1 MGLHDGHR
9 QRCKQR
15 FLRTGA
21 EGFDD
26 HQLLELLLFYAI
38 PRCDTNETAHR
49 LLKRFGSLQGVL
61 YAAPEELSAVEGIGE
76 SAAVLLRL
84 TGDLSLRARKAA
96 LPEKLLNSPGRAGAY
111 FAELLL
117 GQKRE
122 LLYEACL
129 DGKGKLLSCRCITKG
144 TVTSSPLQ
152 IRQVV
157 ENALYSGADS
167 VLLAHNHPSGVAL
180 PSADDVQTTQR
191 IAQALHAVD
200 IVLIDHIVVAEGDY
214 ISMVQS
220 GYTFEPGLLP

>member
-9 QRCKQR
+9 QRSKR
-15 FLRTGA
+15 RYLALGA
-21 EGFDD
+21 EGMED

-61 YAAPEELSAVEGIGE
+61 YADPGELAAVEGIGE

-96 LPEKLLNSPGRAGAY
+96 LPEKLLNSPDRAGAY

-152 IRQVV
+152 VRQVV

-180 PSADDVQTTQR
+180 PSDADVLVTHRIQEALAPLGIRLADHIIVADDDYVSMAESGFLQR
-191 IAQALHAVD
+191 
-200 IVLIDHIVVAEGDY
+200 
-214 ISMVQS
+214 
-220 GYTFEPGLLP
+220 

>member
-61 YAAPEELSAVEGIGE
+61 YADPGELAAVEGIGE

-96 LPEKLLNSPGRAGAY
+96 LPEKLLNSPDRAGAY

-152 IRQVV
+152 VRQVV

-220 GYTFEPGLLP
+220 GYSFEPGLLP

>member
-1 MGLHDGHR
+1 M
-9 QRCKQR
+9 
-15 FLRTGA
+15 
-21 EGFDD
+21 
-26 HQLLELLLFYAI
+26 
-38 PRCDTNETAHR
+38 
-49 LLKRFGSLQGVL
+49 
-61 YAAPEELSAVEGIGE
+61 EGIGE

-152 IRQVV
+152 VRQVV

-180 PSADDVQTTQR
+180 PSQADVVVTRQVR
-191 IAQALHAVD
+191 EALAPLG
-200 IVLIDHIVVAEGDY
+200 IVLRDHIIVADRDY
-214 ISMVQS
+214 VSMAES
-220 GYTFEPGLLP
+220 GLLAD

>member
-15 FLRTGA
+15 FLRAGA

-61 YAAPEELSAVEGIGE
+61 YADPGELAAVEGIGE

-96 LPEKLLNSPGRAGAY
+96 LPEKLLNSPD
-111 FAELLL
+111 LL

-152 IRQVV
+152 VRQVV

-180 PSADDVQTTQR
+180 PSQADVVVTRQVR
-191 IAQALHAVD
+191 EALAPLG
-200 IVLIDHIVVAEGDY
+200 IVLRDHIIVADRDY
-214 ISMVQS
+214 VSMAES
-220 GYTFEPGLLP
+220 GLLAD

>member
-15 FLRTGA
+15 FLRAGA

-26 HQLLELLLFYAI
+26 HQLLEMLLFYAI

-61 YAAPEELSAVEGIGE
+61 YADPGELAAVEGIGE

-96 LPEKLLNSPGRAGAY
+96 LPEKLLNSPDRAGAY

-152 IRQVV
+152 VRQVV

-180 PSADDVQTTQR
+180 PSQADVVVTRQVR
-191 IAQALHAVD
+191 EALAPLG
-200 IVLIDHIVVAEGDY
+200 IVLRDHIIVADRDY
-214 ISMVQS
+214 VSMAES
-220 GYTFEPGLLP
+220 GLLAD

>member
-38 PRCDTNETAHR
+38 PRRDTNETAHR

-152 IRQVV
+152 IRQGVLRGGQR
-157 ENALYSGADS
+157 AAGPQPSQRRGA
-167 VLLAHNHPSGVAL
+167 AL
-180 PSADDVQTTQR
+180 PGRHRGNAAGAGRIGAAGHQTAGPHHR
-191 IAQALHAVD
+191 
-200 IVLIDHIVVAEGDY
+200 
-214 ISMVQS
+214 SR
-220 GYTFEPGLLP
+220 P

>member
-1 MGLHDGHR
+1 MSIHDGHR
-9 QRCKQR
+9 QRLKQR
-15 FLRTGA
+15 FLE
-21 EGFDD
+21 EGLESFTDI
-26 HQLLELLLFYAI
+26 QVLELLLFFSV
-38 PRCDTNETAHR
+38 PRQDTNPIAHR
-49 LLKRFGSLQGVL
+49 LMDRYGSLTAV
-61 YAAPEELSAVEGIGE
+61 LSAPAEDLKKVEGIGE

-180 PSADDVQTTQR
+180 PS
-191 IAQALHAVD
+191 QAD
-200 IVLIDHIVVAEGDY
+200 IVVTQQVRDALAPLGIKLRDHIIVADRDY
-214 ISMVQS
+214 VSMAQS
-220 GYTFEPGLLP
+220 GLLTD